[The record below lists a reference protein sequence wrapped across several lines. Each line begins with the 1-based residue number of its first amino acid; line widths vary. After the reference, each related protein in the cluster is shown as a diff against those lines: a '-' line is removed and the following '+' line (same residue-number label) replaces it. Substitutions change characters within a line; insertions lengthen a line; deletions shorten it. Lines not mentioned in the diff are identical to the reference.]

1 MKGLDKQI
9 SFNNMMEKN
18 GYEQKLLEGS
28 FHDNPSVLKFW
39 HVVTFLSYYCLP
51 VYSEL
56 EIIKTGN
63 NLKANALV
71 SSETKFYKPDK

>member
-1 MKGLDKQI
+1 ML
-9 SFNNMMEKN
+9 N
-18 GYEQKLLEGS
+18 LLEGS
-28 FHDNPSVLKFW
+28 FDGNPSILKFW

-56 EIIKTGN
+56 EINKKQN

-71 SSETKFYKPDK
+71 SSGTKFHKPEKQTY